1 MLHEEGQGQRKSFMP
16 EERKEQ
22 KKSFLSITEFYQTFR
37 YFPLTDGKR
46 ALVYADKFE
55 MLFLGGAKYYSIVS
69 QGYLCWEALAASLP
83 SVNVSSRQGGAGKD
97 GAESRTLRNSRDW
110 NQQPPTSARAAVD
123 RVWRKH
129 RLLREGDPGLSTLVS
144 ESPKQGLE
152 HRRFSI
158 NSAE

>member
-1 MLHEEGQGQRKSFMP
+1 MLHEEGQGQRESFMP

-69 QGYLCWEALAASLP
+69 QGYLC
-83 SVNVSSRQGGAGKD
+83 
-97 GAESRTLRNSRDW
+97 
-110 NQQPPTSARAAVD
+110 
-123 RVWRKH
+123 
-129 RLLREGDPGLSTLVS
+129 
-144 ESPKQGLE
+144 
-152 HRRFSI
+152 
-158 NSAE
+158 